1 MRSKSTSS
9 RHSKPYFCPNESQIR
24 MSTGKYQY
32 PELLLACEAMRA
44 QSTLYRPTV
53 FWDEASSRIVS
64 EIESGGVERFRSL
77 DTALGFFVPTYGVP
91 GGGFS
96 AEQLQ
101 GLRNWLQDEYPK
113 DAKPQL
119 ALAQFLSGHLSALA
133 DYRVLRGADDP
144 SLLPHLHTFSESKVG
159 EPVEQ
164 FEFDG
169 RRFSRSSLNYLLGLA
184 LLKKHLNGEVPRTVL
199 EIGGG
204 FGTLGEVL
212 SGAGIKHLH
221 YIDIDIPPTSFVAQ
235 HYLSEVLGENNVT
248 TYAQTAGRNLIE
260 IDSLPQ
266 AAVLCSWQI
275 EKLQGQVDLFVN
287 FISFQEMEPH
297 IVKNYLDHVTRLGTR
312 WILLR
317 NMREGKQLRKNDW
330 VGVDT
335 PILGDDYLVMLPA
348 YELVE
353 RNVVPFGYQT
363 VDGFHSELLLLKR
376 RALAAP

>member
-1 MRSKSTSS
+1 MRT
-9 RHSKPYFCPNESQIR
+9 R
-24 MSTGKYQY
+24 KYNY
-32 PELLLACEAMRA
+32 PELVLAREDMRA
-44 QSTLYRPTV
+44 QSELYRPTV
-53 FWDEASSRIVS
+53 FWDEASSRIVY
-64 EIESGGVERFRSL
+64 ELESSGIKNFRSL
-77 DTALGFFVPTYGVP
+77 DTALGFFVPTYGNP

-96 AEQLQ
+96 AEQVQ
-101 GLRNWLQDEYPK
+101 GLRDWLTGAYPQ

-119 ALAQFLSGHLSALA
+119 ALNQFLSGQLSALA
-133 DYRVLRGADDP
+133 DYRVLQAADDQ
-144 SLLPHLHTFSESKVG
+144 SRLPHLHTFSESEFGK
-159 EPVEQ
+159 PVER

-169 RRFSRSSLNYLLGLA
+169 RHFSRSSLNYLLGLA
-184 LLKKHLNGEVPRTVL
+184 LLKKHLNGDVPRTVL

-212 SGAGIKHLH
+212 SSSGIVDLH

-235 HYLSEVLGENNVT
+235 HYLCEVLGTDHVA
-248 TYAQTAGRNLIE
+248 TYSQTANRNSIE
-260 IDSLPQ
+260 IETLPQ

-275 EKLQGQVDLFVN
+275 EKLHGEVDLFVN

-317 NMREGKQLRKNDW
+317 NIREGKQLRKNDW

-335 PILGDDYLVMLPA
+335 PILGDDYLAMLPE

-353 RNVVPFGYQT
+353 RNVIPFGYQT

-376 RALAAP
+376 REVAAQ